1 MREII
6 TPSSFPLDRIY
17 IASFARNKIKNMIE
31 PE

>member
-17 IASFARNKIKNMIE
+17 IASIARNIKNKIE